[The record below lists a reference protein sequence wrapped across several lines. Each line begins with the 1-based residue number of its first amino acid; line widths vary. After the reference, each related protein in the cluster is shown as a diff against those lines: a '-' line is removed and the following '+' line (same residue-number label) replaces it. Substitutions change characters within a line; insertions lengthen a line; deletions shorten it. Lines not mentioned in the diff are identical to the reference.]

1 MTAVVPPPPPTGP
14 SVPPAPQPIVVVP
27 DPPVPLTRLSPGAR
41 LDGIVLAQDAKGQVQ
56 IQTSLGTLA
65 VQTTVPLPRDAVV
78 VLLVQSLG
86 PQAQLQI
93 AFLDGRPPPVGAR
106 PALPGGAAPSAATL
120 EPAGAPASAG
130 AGAAAAKGTAG
141 AAPVPLGAG
150 GTDTAT
156 LLRPFPGPAA
166 GTAPRAAPGGPGA
179 TAAHAPFAAARTG
192 FPGPAGPPAARGA
205 AHAPPAAARS
215 MPAAARSTAA
225 AARSMATAARSTA
238 ARPGAHGARGTGQAA
253 AEGALVAGTRMTV
266 RVLAVQPATQA
277 APAAALRG
285 PAAGLAPGQTLT
297 GTVAGMTASN
307 QPMVHTRAGVLALA
321 TRTPLPQGG
330 TVTFQVTG
338 DPVPPPAPETA
349 PLRGAREGLV
359 LSRNWPNLDEALVA
373 LNDANPVL
381 AQHLVNA
388 VIPRPDA
395 HLGANIL
402 FFLAALRGGDIR
414 GWLGDGP
421 GRLLQRVRP
430 DVMARL
436 KDDFGRLARLAEDPG
451 PGDWRI
457 ALIPVHNGA
466 QIERI
471 RLFLRGH
478 GEDEEEGTG
487 GRKGTRFVIDVEL
500 DRFGRLQLDGLVRA
514 RNKRLDLIVR
524 TAAPLPARMHDDI
537 RRIFRDANQL
547 TGITG
552 GVGFQAAPPNFV
564 EVSRHGAIA
573 DHVGLVV

>member
-1 MTAVVPPPPPTGP
+1 
-14 SVPPAPQPIVVVP
+14 
-27 DPPVPLTRLSPGAR
+27 
-41 LDGIVLAQDAKGQVQ
+41 
-56 IQTSLGTLA
+56 
-65 VQTTVPLPRDAVV
+65 
-78 VLLVQSLG
+78 
-86 PQAQLQI
+86 
-93 AFLDGRPPPVGAR
+93 
-106 PALPGGAAPSAATL
+106 
-120 EPAGAPASAG
+120 
-130 AGAAAAKGTAG
+130 
-141 AAPVPLGAG
+141 
-150 GTDTAT
+150 
-156 LLRPFPGPAA
+156 
-166 GTAPRAAPGGPGA
+166 
-179 TAAHAPFAAARTG
+179 
-192 FPGPAGPPAARGA
+192 
-205 AHAPPAAARS
+205 
-215 MPAAARSTAA
+215 
-225 AARSMATAARSTA
+225 
-238 ARPGAHGARGTGQAA
+238 
-253 AEGALVAGTRMTV
+253 
-266 RVLAVQPATQA
+266 
-277 APAAALRG
+277 AAALRG

-307 QPMVHTRAGVLALA
+307 QPMVHTRAGVVALA

-349 PLRGAREGLV
+349 PLRGALEGLAF
-359 LSRNWPNLDEALVA
+359 SRNWPNLDEALVA

-457 ALIPVHNGA
+457 ALIPVHNGD

-478 GEDEEEGTG
+478 GEDEEEGIG
-487 GRKGTRFVIDVEL
+487 DRKGTRFVIDVEL

-524 TAAPLPARMHDDI
+524 TAAPLPAQMHDDI
-537 RRIFRDANQL
+537 RRIFRDANEL

-564 EVSRHGAIA
+564 EVLRQGAIA

>member
-14 SVPPAPQPIVVVP
+14 SAPPAPQPIVVVP
-27 DPPVPLTRLSPGAR
+27 DPPVPLTRLSPGDR

-86 PQAQLQI
+86 PQAQLQVVSI
-93 AFLDGRPPPVGAR
+93 DGRPLAAALRLPVPSG
-106 PALPGGAAPSAATL
+106 PAPSAAL
-120 EPAGAPASAG
+120 FAAAGAPASAG
-130 AGAAAAKGTAG
+130 AGAAAAKGTTG

-156 LLRPFPGPAA
+156 VLRPFPGPAA

-215 MPAAARSTAA
+215 M
-225 AARSMATAARSTA
+225 A
-238 ARPGAHGARGTGQAA
+238 ARPGAHGVPGSGQAA
-253 AEGALVAGTRMTV
+253 ADGALVAGTRMTV
-266 RVLAVQPATQA
+266 RILAVQPATQA
-277 APAAALRG
+277 PPAAALRV
-285 PAAGLAPGQTLT
+285 PAVGLAPGQTLT

-321 TRTPLPQGG
+321 TRTLLPQGG

-373 LNDANPVL
+373 LNDAHPVL

-487 GRKGTRFVIDVEL
+487 SRKGTRFVIDVEL

-524 TAAPLPARMHDDI
+524 TATPLPPQMHDDI
-537 RRIFRDANQL
+537 RRIFRDANEL

-564 EVSRHGAIA
+564 EVLRQGAIA